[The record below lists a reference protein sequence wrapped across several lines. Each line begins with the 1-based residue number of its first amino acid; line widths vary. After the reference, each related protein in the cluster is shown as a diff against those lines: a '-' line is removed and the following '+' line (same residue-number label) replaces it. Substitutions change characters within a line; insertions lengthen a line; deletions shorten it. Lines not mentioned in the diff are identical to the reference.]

1 MSQEISSSKLQL
13 TSFAAR
19 QWRDYQQRTPGSAF
33 ADPALSMTLE
43 EAYAVQIQTARLR
56 CAAGDEVAGYKV
68 GCIGAGV
75 VEQFGMSGPI
85 HARLFRSEI
94 RQSGEVL
101 QHESFA
107 NPAIEGEMALR
118 IGDDGQIAAAF
129 PIIELHHFVFRA
141 PRKTLAE
148 LIANNG
154 INAGIVIP
162 NALETTPL
170 ENWTDAR
177 TLAVV
182 INGKTV
188 DSGPL
193 WAMAG
198 GPAESAHWL
207 QGDLKRFGETLKAGD
222 IMLAGTPLG
231 LHRVH
236 PGDHVVVSVD
246 GRECVHCRFT

>member
-43 EAYAVQIQTARLR
+43 EAYAVQMETARLR

-94 RQSGEVL
+94 RQTGEIL
-101 QHESFA
+101 RYESFV

-118 IGDDGQIAAAF
+118 VGDDGQIATAF

-148 LIANNG
+148 LVSNNG
-154 INAGIVIP
+154 INAGIVIA

-170 ENWTDAR
+170 ESWATAR
-177 TLAVV
+177 
-182 INGKTV
+182 
-188 DSGPL
+188 
-193 WAMAG
+193 AG
-198 GPAESAHWL
+198 GCDQRQCHRYWTVM
-207 QGDLKRFGETLKAGD
+207 GNGGRAGR
-222 IMLAGTPLG
+222 IVRLVARRSQALW
-231 LHRVH
+231 
-236 PGDHVVVSVD
+236 
-246 GRECVHCRFT
+246 